1 KLRVP
6 PVELAW
12 WNIDRDQEELAQ
24 LPEWDLNVAQGSGA
38 AARPPAQ
45 SAPSGK
51 PDNAPSAGSTS
62 ESRTPLSESP
72 ETSLLERYW
81 WILVLLLIVPLLYL
95 LARKKRGGSQKELA
109 ARKPAEPP
117 ATTEKPQPVFKTA
130 IERFERA
137 CRQNRSTDAASALLS
152 AAEATW
158 PEDPP
163 RTLGALAA
171 RFEGE
176 AAEQVMRL
184 DRALY
189 AGQDSEWNGVGLL
202 NAVKDAWKPGRKE
215 KRADDDILEP
225 LYPQR

>member
-1 KLRVP
+1 M
-6 PVELAW
+6 
-12 WNIDRDQEELAQ
+12 
-24 LPEWDLNVAQGSGA
+24 
-38 AARPPAQ
+38 
-45 SAPSGK
+45 
-51 PDNAPSAGSTS
+51 
-62 ESRTPLSESP
+62 
-72 ETSLLERYW
+72 
-81 WILVLLLIVPLLYL
+81 LLLIVPLLYL

-117 ATTEKPQPVFKTA
+117 ATTEKPQPVFKTV

-176 AAEQVMRL
+176 AAEQVMLL

-189 AGQDSEWNGVGLL
+189 AGQDSEWNGMELL
-202 NAVKDAWKPGRKE
+202 HTVRDAWKPGRNE
-215 KRADDDILEP
+215 KHADDDILEP